1 MRPNRRRFPYRR
13 SWTKSPAGDSATF
26 TCRILVQKRQ
36 FYAMFILKINIVPR
50 QARDNI
56 EKTQKKSGVSLGPD
70 GYTSFNRG
78 FFSQLG
84 KEVTAKIGSFDL
96 PLILGASAA
105 GPASDKQT
113 AVIPNENLS

>member
-84 KEVTAKIGSFDL
+84 KEVTAKNRFF
-96 PLILGASAA
+96 
-105 GPASDKQT
+105 
-113 AVIPNENLS
+113 